1 MAKASQVNKGKK
13 GMKIYGAP
21 KNLQSVITPEGNKS
35 IGVMLMQPQNN
46 ANKPKLVYSMAAIAR
61 RLNFSRSTITREIR
75 RGTQDSPQDNLKYPT
90 NLSSRMAAITA

>member
-1 MAKASQVNKGKK
+1 
-13 GMKIYGAP
+13 
-21 KNLQSVITPEGNKS
+21 
-35 IGVMLMQPQNN
+35 
-46 ANKPKLVYSMAAIAR
+46 MAAIAR